1 MSDFKKLE
9 VWRKAHALALNVHRV
24 AIGIRGA
31 NYSGF
36 RSQLIRASMSIPT
49 NIVEGNGQ
57 RTKLE
62 FARFVRIAVN
72 SASELEYHL
81 IVARD
86 VQLIT
91 ASDFSAL
98 SSQAIEVRKMMHGLL
113 RHLNA
118 GSPKISA
125 TDGPEAVVP
134 DL

>member
-31 NYSGF
+31 NYSGL

-57 RTKLE
+57 RSKLE
-62 FARFVRIAVN
+62 FGRFVRIAVN

-86 VQLIT
+86 VQLIS
-91 ASDFSAL
+91 ASDFTAL
-98 SSQAIEVRKMMHGLL
+98 STQTIEVRKMMHGLL

-118 GSPKISA
+118 DSPKISA
-125 TDGPEAVVP
+125 
-134 DL
+134 